1 MNATELFVKEGKSAG
16 IYFCG
21 QCRCVARTQEEAE
34 RCCKPYACD
43 KCGKEILRY
52 HTRCNDCDNTERAR
66 IERERFDKAEKLTE
80 WIGWVYCEGL
90 GFRDGFFE
98 SITELFDA
106 LADEESGLPE
116 YVWTWPEYVWTC
128 TPDRFVHADVS
139 DITDRMADQAY
150 EDWDPADLNGLE
162 ELKAALDKFNEANK
176 DAISYS
182 PDYTKAVLLKPS
194 LQH

>member
-21 QCRCVARTQEEAE
+21 QCRCVSRTQAEAE
-34 RCCKPYACD
+34 QCCKPYACD

-52 HTRCNDCDNTERAR
+52 HTRCDDCHNVERAR
-66 IERERFDKAEKLTE
+66 VERERFDKAEKLTE
-80 WIGWVYCEGL
+80 WTGWVYCEGL

-98 SITELFDA
+98 SIAELS
-106 LADEESGLPE
+106 DEEGL
-116 YVWTWPEYVWTC
+116 PEYVWTC
-128 TPDRFVHADVS
+128 TPDHFVHADVS
-139 DITDRMADQAY
+139 DITERIADQAY
-150 EDWDPADLNGLE
+150 EDWDPDELNGLE
-162 ELKAALDKFNEANK
+162 ELRAALDKFNEANK

-194 LQH
+194 